1 MIQNEKKNQPL
12 NGVEKKVKK
21 LDSYLVGNSR
31 KMYTFSRKKYP
42 IHASG

>member
-21 LDSYLVGNSR
+21 LDLEKIPLIR
-31 KMYTFSRKKYP
+31 
-42 IHASG
+42 